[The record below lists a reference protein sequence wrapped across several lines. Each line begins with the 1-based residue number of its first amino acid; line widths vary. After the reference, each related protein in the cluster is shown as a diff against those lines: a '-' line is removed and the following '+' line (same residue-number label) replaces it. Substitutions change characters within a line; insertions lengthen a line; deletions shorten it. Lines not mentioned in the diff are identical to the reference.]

1 MLKTKAVLSIN
12 GESKIEDENVV
23 YMTATINSDE
33 TGTSISKTIIN
44 KELYN
49 ANKDD
54 VRKEMNEFE
63 NYVYNME
70 GVLTETTSAIEE

>member
-1 MLKTKAVLSIN
+1 MLKTKSVLSIN
-12 GESKIEDENVV
+12 GESKIEDQNVV